1 MSALGIKTWSKPE
14 HVCGSAS
21 GQMRLRAKDL
31 TQPFFLLVGRCTAAL
46 FLSLQGCT

>member
-1 MSALGIKTWSKPE
+1 MSALGIKTWSKAV

-21 GQMRLRAKDL
+21 GQMQLRAQDL
-31 TQPFFLLVGRCTAAL
+31 TQPFLLVVARCTAAL